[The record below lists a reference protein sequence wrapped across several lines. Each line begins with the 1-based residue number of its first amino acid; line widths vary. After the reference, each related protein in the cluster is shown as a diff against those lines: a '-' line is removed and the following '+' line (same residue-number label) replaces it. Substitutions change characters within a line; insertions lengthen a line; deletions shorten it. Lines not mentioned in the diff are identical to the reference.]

1 MHIDDIDTPAVLI
14 DLDKVEAN
22 LQRAQDYSDAHAL
35 PLRPHVKTHKL
46 ARFALAQMALGA
58 IGITAQKLG
67 EAEAMA
73 DGGLTDIFLPYNIL
87 GAAKLD
93 RLFNLHNRVTLS
105 VTADSLVT
113 IAGYANRFSDPQHP
127 LVVLIEC
134 DTGADRCGVQTADE
148 ALVLARAISDAK
160 GLRFGGLMTYPARG
174 GLAQTQA
181 WLTTAIDILTRAG
194 LTPSVV
200 SNGGTPDFKQAALV
214 TTATEH
220 RPGTYIYN
228 DRMQVA
234 WGHCTLDDCALTVLA
249 TVVSR
254 PTTDRAV
261 LDCGSKALA
270 ADQSPLPGHG
280 HLPAYPGAVVAALS
294 EEHAVVDLSAC
305 TTRPEIGDRVR
316 VIPNHACVVSNLFD
330 AVHLMRGDQVDE
342 IAAITSRGK
351 LT

>member
-1 MHIDDIDTPAVLI
+1 MHIDDIDTPAVVI
-14 DLDKVEAN
+14 DLAKVETN
-22 LQRAQDYSDAHAL
+22 LQKAQDYSEAHAL

-46 ARFALAQMALGA
+46 PRFALAQMALGA

-73 DGGLTDIFLPYNIL
+73 NGGLSDIFLPYNIL

-93 RLFNLHNRVTLS
+93 RLFALNYRVTLS

-113 IAGYANRFSDPQHP
+113 ISGYANRFSDPQHP

-148 ALVLARAISDAK
+148 ALILARAIAAAK
-160 GLRFGGLMTYPARG
+160 GLKFGGLMTYPARG
-174 GLAQTQA
+174 GLARTEA
-181 WLTTAIDILTRAG
+181 WLITAIDILTRDG
-194 LTPSVV
+194 LAPPVV
-200 SNGGTPDFKQAALV
+200 SSGGTPDFKQAATV

-254 PTTDRAV
+254 PTSDRAV
-261 LDCGSKALA
+261 LDSGSKALA
-270 ADQSPLPGHG
+270 ADQCPSPGYGHII
-280 HLPAYPGAVVAALS
+280 LYPDAVISGLS

-305 TTRPEIGDRVR
+305 ATRPEIGDRVR
-316 VIPNHACVVSNLFD
+316 VIPNHACVVSNLYD
-330 AVHLMRGDQVDE
+330 VVHLMRDDQVDE